1 MQARATNGAGRFV
14 SQFQATMDNI
24 AHQSIWLT
32 GDRGSG
38 KSAWICDRYI
48 QLAKAGVPLNKILLL
63 TVDEP
68 MARVLSWRI
77 LKDLR
82 GIWGS
87 RIQSVGGFLADYV
100 REVLA
105 RKAHPAYPLRLASQ
119 WRLYNWLKDRLATS
133 ERILA
138 RYYLSLFA
146 DWRKWHLEPALLSK
160 ISLAEYSTSQWREL
174 VSIYGEFCS
183 YFEEERLSD
192 LAGLAHLFI
201 NETDDKRFLPS
212 HLLVDDAHEF
222 NAATWPIVTRLSQRA
237 KFALAMLPKGKLF
250 EEVDNVGLASVRDLA
265 REETLGSIDPQPR
278 TVADKLMPF
287 LQDTLERS
295 TVSWTL
301 LQAASPLE
309 ELLQGLLWARD
320 RSNSARVV
328 IYLALPASQIE
339 LLLEAAAWLE
349 TKLSLQGGFRSD
361 WFPSLTKLVPSSST
375 DYSEQDDDKPLP
387 ARLCLSSL
395 FRRFA
400 KEFERACEGTIAFD
414 VSCPPPA
421 FREALDRG
429 LLKVEFPSNLRL
441 PHGIEVATFDRPD
454 LAVGAHVWMVGLAR
468 EAVPDKLPRSP
479 VFSREAAEELQ
490 RKLAASGYPVKLELT
505 RPMLSYVHD
514 SQRRFLDILTRSR
527 QDVLLSYATRSSSD
541 QPTAESPFFRS
552 LVAIARAQ
560 KDSTHASIR
569 IVNSI
574 YPVSLWKRVSRAEK
588 KLPALPKR
596 HLVPFPLSAT
606 ALAEFIACPRRF
618 FYEQVLE
625 LEVPERSPAL
635 IVGSLLH
642 EAVARLLAP
651 SVETEPPTG
660 AALAEWIHDLCDK
673 SDQFRDVP
681 EGSRPAIE
689 QFLTRVLD
697 DFFESPDVW
706 QGMIEDVER
715 VFQFPVA
722 DDLVLKGRIDR
733 IDFTTDG
740 SEVIDYKSAKS
751 FGARKLKSEFLK
763 AADWIQLPIYI
774 KAAETLRGRP
784 VTKASIIFF
793 GLRTG
798 DEPKRAT
805 IRIATELSAESEG
818 KSQHNFLTFAEI
830 GEVWGRVIQV
840 AKSIFSEDQ
849 QFGRGEKP
857 PCEKFS
863 HGCPFIRI
871 CPVAQITDENTAEN
885 DT

>member
-14 SQFQATMDNI
+14 TQFQVTMDNTT
-24 AHQSIWLT
+24 HQNIWLT

-38 KSAWICDRYI
+38 KSAWVCNRYI
-48 QLAKAGVPLNKILLL
+48 QLAKAGVPLSKILLL

-68 MARVLSWRI
+68 RARVLSWTI
-77 LKDLR
+77 LKNLR

-105 RKAHPAYPLRLASQ
+105 RKGHPAYPLRLASQ
-119 WRLYNWLKDRLATS
+119 WRLYNWLKNRLADR

-146 DWRKWHLEPALLSK
+146 DWRKWHLEPALLSE
-160 ISLAEYSTSQWREL
+160 ISLAECPANQWREL
-174 VSIYGEFCS
+174 VSVYEEFCS
-183 YFEEERLSD
+183 YLEKNRLSD
-192 LAGLAHLFI
+192 LAGLAHLFA
-201 NETDDKRFLPS
+201 NETGDDAFLPS
-212 HLLVDDAHEF
+212 HLLVDDTHEL
-222 NAATWPIVTRLSQRA
+222 NAATWPIVARLSQQA
-237 KFALAMLPKGKLF
+237 TFALAMLPEGKLF
-250 EEVDNVGLASVRDLA
+250 EEVDGTSLASVRDLA
-265 REETLGSIDPQPR
+265 NNQTLGDTNLQPR
-278 TVADKLMPF
+278 TFAERLKPF
-287 LQDTLERS
+287 LQDNLERGN
-295 TVSWTL
+295 TTCTL

-309 ELLQGLLWARD
+309 ELLQGLLWARE
-320 RSNSARVV
+320 RSSLGRVV
-328 IYLALPASQIE
+328 IFLAQPASQTE

-349 TKLSLQGGFRSD
+349 MELSFQGSLRSE
-361 WFPSLTKLVPSSST
+361 WFPSLTEFTPSSNF
-375 DYSEQDDDKPLP
+375 DYSEQHDGRSLP
-387 ARLCLSSL
+387 ARLWLSSL
-395 FRRFA
+395 FGRFA
-400 KEFERACEGTIAFD
+400 KEFERACEGTVAFD
-414 VSCPPPA
+414 VSSPPPL

-454 LAVGAHVWMVGLAR
+454 LAVGAHVWMAGLAR
-468 EAVPDKLPRSP
+468 EAVPDRLPRSP

-505 RPMLSYVHD
+505 RPMSSCVHD

-527 QDVLLSYATRSSSD
+527 QNVLISYATRSANE

-552 LVAIARAQ
+552 LAAIARAQ
-560 KDSTHASIR
+560 KDPTHASIR
-569 IVNSI
+569 VVDSI
-574 YPVSLWKRVSRAEK
+574 YPVSLWKRVSPAETYT
-588 KLPALPKR
+588 PDFPKR
-596 HLVPFPLSAT
+596 HLLHFPLSAT
-606 ALAEFIACPRRF
+606 ALAGFITCPRRF

-642 EAVARLLAP
+642 EAVAHLLAP
-651 SVETEPPTG
+651 DVETEPPTG
-660 AALAEWIHDLCDK
+660 EGLAKWIHDLCDK

-681 EGSRPAIE
+681 EGSRSAIE

-697 DFFESPDVW
+697 DFFESRDVW
-706 QGMIEDVER
+706 KGKIENVEK
-715 VFQFPVA
+715 VFHLPVA

-733 IDFTTDG
+733 IDLTTDG

-751 FGARKLKSEFLK
+751 FGAKRLKSEFLK
-763 AADWIQLPIYI
+763 AAEWIQLPIYI

-793 GLRTG
+793 GLRSG

-805 IRIATELSAESEG
+805 VRIATESSAESEG
-818 KSQHNFLTFAEI
+818 KAQHDFLTSAEI
-830 GEVWGRVIQV
+830 GEVWGRVVEV
-840 AKSIFSEDQ
+840 AKSIFSDDQ

-857 PCEKFS
+857 PCERFS
-863 HGCPFIRI
+863 YGCPFIHI
-871 CPVAQITDENTAEN
+871 CPVAQMSDESAAEN